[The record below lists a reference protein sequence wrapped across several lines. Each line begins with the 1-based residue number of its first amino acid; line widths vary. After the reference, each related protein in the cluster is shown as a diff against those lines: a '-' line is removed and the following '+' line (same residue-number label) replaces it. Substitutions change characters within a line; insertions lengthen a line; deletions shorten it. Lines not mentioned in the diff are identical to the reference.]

1 MQQGLRTCPL
11 GHECHKC
18 LWQVSLRGQNPQ
30 TGAETDMEQCALPA
44 LALLMVDNSRQ
55 QHQTSAAV
63 ESFRNEM
70 VVGNKEASM
79 QLRNTLWQMVQDAEK
94 EGRKRL
100 IEVPLVGPARERLVE
115 M

>member
-1 MQQGLRTCPL
+1 MHERLRTCPL
-11 GHECHKC
+11 GHECHRC

-70 VVGNKEASM
+70 VNSNNQLLMLASHAAPK
-79 QLRNTLWQMVQDAEK
+79 D
-94 EGRKRL
+94 
-100 IEVPLVGPARERLVE
+100 
-115 M
+115 